1 MDNKEWVKQFEEKNG
16 RKPTPE
22 EFAKYLKRNNT
33 KDKKLKLAVVACIV
47 IILVSLCS
55 SYFYFKWVN
64 TDEYF
69 YKNAQGVTLSKNEE
83 EGIDKLVTN
92 YLKSIDDSV
101 NEKSNYLLSYFKNT
115 DNDAYKKTIKEVG
128 EFNNQYIETKKET
141 AKDFKILQDR
151 IGFETQTIRKIKNG
165 GKTEIV
171 FYTINWIINR
181 DTQGY
186 SIKSFNSNK
195 REDIKGTM
203 KDYQVV
209 IDEYKK
215 AIENDKVSNNPG
227 YINAEPLYKYGN
239 DKSKPI
245 LSYALY
251 DFDHNGVNELVIAS
265 GSEKI
270 DESAQEKSESNSI
283 TKLKWG
289 REIFNIITLDGSNIV
304 DNFPQVGYRMH
315 VYPMTDGS
323 FWFYGSSS
331 AFLHHVEHYKFTND
345 GTKITKVLSVKF
357 DSEDKVTHKVRKIP
371 TIEDQTGKIYT
382 QESFQNL
389 LNQYTVLNEDKLLW
403 TEIK

>member
-1 MDNKEWVKQFEEKNG
+1 
-16 RKPTPE
+16 
-22 EFAKYLKRNNT
+22 
-33 KDKKLKLAVVACIV
+33 
-47 IILVSLCS
+47 
-55 SYFYFKWVN
+55 
-64 TDEYF
+64 
-69 YKNAQGVTLSKNEE
+69 
-83 EGIDKLVTN
+83 
-92 YLKSIDDSV
+92 
-101 NEKSNYLLSYFKNT
+101 
-115 DNDAYKKTIKEVG
+115 
-128 EFNNQYIETKKET
+128 
-141 AKDFKILQDR
+141 
-151 IGFETQTIRKIKNG
+151 
-165 GKTEIV
+165 
-171 FYTINWIINR
+171 
-181 DTQGY
+181 
-186 SIKSFNSNK
+186 
-195 REDIKGTM
+195 M